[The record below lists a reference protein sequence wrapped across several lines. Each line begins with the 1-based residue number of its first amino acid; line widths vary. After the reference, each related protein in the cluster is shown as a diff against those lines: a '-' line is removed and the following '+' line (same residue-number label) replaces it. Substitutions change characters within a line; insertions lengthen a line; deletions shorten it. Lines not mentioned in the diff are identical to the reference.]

1 MISVNIINLCP
12 TKVYATKCCTRCYGF
27 FLSFRE
33 RFIESYP
40 EIFGQGGQEQADYS
54 SAANFGSKWG
64 WYQSV
69 YRLAGGEVLNFDK
82 ATNIPAHQAMIFLS
96 FEKEKNELEAKLIK
110 N

>member
-1 MISVNIINLCP
+1 MLHSVLC
-12 TKVYATKCCTRCYGF
+12 F

-40 EIFGQGGQEQADYS
+40 EIFGQGGEEQTDYS
-54 SAANFGSKWG
+54 AAANFGSKWG

-110 N
+110 NNFK